1 MRSGI
6 VWQVMVSVCADAAS
20 RRKVPTFLYR
30 IFDCY
35 IFEILEQMN
44 ISLQWHEEVLRPGYH
59 FVKNTS
65 PEMFV
70 LLTFESHCK

>member
-1 MRSGI
+1 MLPAGEKFQPFCTEYLAR
-6 VWQVMVSVCADAAS
+6 V
-20 RRKVPTFLYR
+20 
-30 IFDCY
+30 DCY

-59 FVKNTS
+59 FIKNTS